1 MKRTKIFFLLLTLC
15 FSFATMAIAQPSAV
29 KKAANATFT
38 LTTFDTK
45 GSILSTTN
53 GVFVST
59 DGVCVSTWKPFAGAA
74 KAIVIDNNGQKYDVE
89 TMLGANEIYD
99 VAKFKV
105 NAKTAA
111 APFASSATA
120 NSTAWVVIPTKAGE
134 PIKASINKV
143 EKFMDKYNYCV
154 LTTSAPE
161 KNNGAPLLNEQGQ
174 IVGIYNSNGNLQSA
188 TDARYANDFVLVG
201 LSQNDPTL
209 LQSGIRIGLPQQSD
223 EAIIALMLSSN
234 KIESLRTATINDFL
248 QKFPALN
255 NGYTALAS
263 LLFSK
268 GNIAEADKVLQQ
280 AISKVKEKNEAH
292 YNYGRM
298 IYQGATMASLA
309 DKAKAQGWTLDKAMN
324 EANEAYKIKPEPIYK
339 HLQAQITYAKGD
351 FQKAYQEFEALTKTP
366 MKNPELYLEMALC
379 QENLKGN
386 DDAILALLN
395 QSIELCDTPYMDT
408 SSPYFLAR
416 ANQLEKMGKYRD
428 AMKDLYLY
436 EYLNQ
441 GTLEADFYYMR
452 EQIEIKGKLWQQAL
466 QDILIATKLN
476 PAEPMYCAEASNLL
490 LRLNKFEEAILAAK
504 QAIALKDDY
513 AEAYLVLGIAQCKN
527 NQKAEGIANIEKAK
541 SLGNPQAD
549 TFLNQFK

>member
-1 MKRTKIFFLLLTLC
+1 MKKTKIFFLLLTLC
-15 FSFATMAIAQPSAV
+15 FSFATMAIAQSSAV
-29 KKAANATFT
+29 KKAANTTFT

-74 KAIVIDNNGQKYDVE
+74 KAVVIDNNGQKYDVE

-309 DKAKAQGWTLDKAMN
+309 DKAKAQGWTLDKAMS

-379 QENLKGN
+379 QENLKGS

>member
-74 KAIVIDNNGQKYDVE
+74 KAVVIDNNGQKYDVE

-120 NSTAWVVIPTKAGE
+120 NSTAWVVIPAKAGE

-268 GNIAEADKVLQQ
+268 GNIAEVDKVLQQ

-309 DKAKAQGWTLDKAMN
+309 NKAKAQGWTLDKAMS
-324 EANEAYKIKPEPIYK
+324 EAIEAYKIKPEPVYK

-379 QENLKGN
+379 QENLKGS

>member
-15 FSFATMAIAQPSAV
+15 FSFATMAIAQSSAV
-29 KKAANATFT
+29 KKAANTTFT

-74 KAIVIDNNGQKYDVE
+74 KAVVIDNNGQKYDVE

-309 DKAKAQGWTLDKAMN
+309 DKAKAQGWTLDKAMS

-379 QENLKGN
+379 QENLKGS

>member
-29 KKAANATFT
+29 KKATNATFT

-74 KAIVIDNNGQKYDVE
+74 KAVVIDNNGQKYDVE

-120 NSTAWVVIPTKAGE
+120 NSTAWVVIPAKAGE

-309 DKAKAQGWTLDKAMN
+309 DKAKAQGWTLDKAMS
-324 EANEAYKIKPEPIYK
+324 EAIEAYKIKPEPVYK

-351 FQKAYQEFEALTKTP
+351 YQKAYQEFEALTKTP

-379 QENLKGN
+379 QENLKGS

>member
-1 MKRTKIFFLLLTLC
+1 MKKTKIFFLLLTLC

-74 KAIVIDNNGQKYDVE
+74 KAVVIDNNGQKYDVE

-105 NAKTAA
+105 NVKTAA

-298 IYQGATMASLA
+298 IYQGATMTSLA
-309 DKAKAQGWTLDKAMN
+309 DKAKAQGWTLDKAMS
-324 EANEAYKIKPEPIYK
+324 EAIEAYKIKPEPVYK

-351 FQKAYQEFEALTKTP
+351 YQKAYQEFEALTKTP

-541 SLGNPQAD
+541 NLGNPQAD

>member
-15 FSFATMAIAQPSAV
+15 FSFATMAIAQSSAV

-74 KAIVIDNNGQKYDVE
+74 KAVVIDNNGQKYDVE

-120 NSTAWVVIPTKAGE
+120 NSTAWVVIPAKAGE

-161 KNNGAPLLNEQGQ
+161 KNNGAPLVNEQGQ
-174 IVGIYNSNGNLQSA
+174 IVGIYNSNGILQSA

-309 DKAKAQGWTLDKAMN
+309 DKAKAQGWTLDKAMS
-324 EANEAYKIKPEPIYK
+324 EAIEAYKIKPEPVYK

-379 QENLKGN
+379 QENLKGS

-408 SSPYFLAR
+408 SSPFFLAR

>member
-74 KAIVIDNNGQKYDVE
+74 KAVVIDNNGQKYDVE

-120 NSTAWVVIPTKAGE
+120 NSTAWVVIPAKAGE

-268 GNIAEADKVLQQ
+268 GNIAEVDKVLQQ

-309 DKAKAQGWTLDKAMN
+309 DKAKAQGWTLDKAMS
-324 EANEAYKIKPEPIYK
+324 EAIEAYKIKPEPVYK

-379 QENLKGN
+379 QENLKGS

>member
-45 GSILSTTN
+45 GSIISTTN

-74 KAIVIDNNGQKYDVE
+74 KAVVIDNNGQKYDVE

-120 NSTAWVVIPTKAGE
+120 NSTAWVVIPAKAGE

-309 DKAKAQGWTLDKAMN
+309 DKAKAQGWTLDKAMS
-324 EANEAYKIKPEPIYK
+324 EAIEAYKIKPEPVYK

-351 FQKAYQEFEALTKTP
+351 YQKAYQEFEALTKTP

-379 QENLKGN
+379 QENLKGS

>member
-120 NSTAWVVIPTKAGE
+120 NSTAWVVIPAKAGE

>member
-1 MKRTKIFFLLLTLC
+1 MKKTKIFFLLLTLC
-15 FSFATMAIAQPSAV
+15 FSFATMAIAQSSAV
-29 KKAANATFT
+29 KKAANTTFT

-74 KAIVIDNNGQKYDVE
+74 KAVVIDNNGQKYDVE

-143 EKFMDKYNYCV
+143 EKFMDKYTYCV

-309 DKAKAQGWTLDKAMN
+309 DKAKAQGWTLDKAMS
-324 EANEAYKIKPEPIYK
+324 ETNEAYKIKPEPVYK

-408 SSPYFLAR
+408 SSPFFLAR

>member
-1 MKRTKIFFLLLTLC
+1 MKRTKIFFLLLTLY

-74 KAIVIDNNGQKYDVE
+74 KAVVIDNNGQKYDVE

-120 NSTAWVVIPTKAGE
+120 NSTAWVVIPAKAGE

-309 DKAKAQGWTLDKAMN
+309 DKAKAQGWTLDKAMS
-324 EANEAYKIKPEPIYK
+324 EAIEAYKIKPEPVYK

-351 FQKAYQEFEALTKTP
+351 YQKAYQEFEALTKTP

-379 QENLKGN
+379 QENLKGS

>member
-1 MKRTKIFFLLLTLC
+1 
-15 FSFATMAIAQPSAV
+15 
-29 KKAANATFT
+29 
-38 LTTFDTK
+38 
-45 GSILSTTN
+45 
-53 GVFVST
+53 
-59 DGVCVSTWKPFAGAA
+59 
-74 KAIVIDNNGQKYDVE
+74 
-89 TMLGANEIYD
+89 
-99 VAKFKV
+99 
-105 NAKTAA
+105 
-111 APFASSATA
+111 
-120 NSTAWVVIPTKAGE
+120 
-134 PIKASINKV
+134 
-143 EKFMDKYNYCV
+143 
-154 LTTSAPE
+154 
-161 KNNGAPLLNEQGQ
+161 
-174 IVGIYNSNGNLQSA
+174 
-188 TDARYANDFVLVG
+188 
-201 LSQNDPTL
+201 
-209 LQSGIRIGLPQQSD
+209 
-223 EAIIALMLSSN
+223 
-234 KIESLRTATINDFL
+234 
-248 QKFPALN
+248 
-255 NGYTALAS
+255 
-263 LLFSK
+263 
-268 GNIAEADKVLQQ
+268 
-280 AISKVKEKNEAH
+280 
-292 YNYGRM
+292 
-298 IYQGATMASLA
+298 MASLA
-309 DKAKAQGWTLDKAMN
+309 DKAKAQGWTLDRAMS

-379 QENLKGN
+379 QENLKGS

>member
-59 DGVCVSTWKPFAGAA
+59 DGVCVSTWKPFVGAA
-74 KAIVIDNNGQKYDVE
+74 KAVVIDNNGQKYDVE

-120 NSTAWVVIPTKAGE
+120 NSTAWVVIPAKAGE

-143 EKFMDKYNYCV
+143 EKFMDKYTYYV

-174 IVGIYNSNGNLQSA
+174 IVGIYNSNGILQSA

-292 YNYGRM
+292 YSYGRM
-298 IYQGATMASLA
+298 IYQGATMTSLA
-309 DKAKAQGWTLDKAMN
+309 DKAKAQGWTLDKAMS
-324 EANEAYKIKPEPIYK
+324 EAIEAYKIKPEPVYK

-351 FQKAYQEFEALTKTP
+351 YQKAYQEFEALTKTP

-379 QENLKGN
+379 QENLKGS

-541 SLGNPQAD
+541 NLGNPQAD
-549 TFLNQFK
+549 TFLSQFK

>member
-1 MKRTKIFFLLLTLC
+1 MKKTKIFFLLLTLC
-15 FSFATMAIAQPSAV
+15 FSFATMAIAQSSAV
-29 KKAANATFT
+29 KKAANTTFT

-74 KAIVIDNNGQKYDVE
+74 KAVVIDNNGQKYDVE

-120 NSTAWVVIPTKAGE
+120 NSTAWVVIPAKAGE

-298 IYQGATMASLA
+298 IYQGSTMASLA
-309 DKAKAQGWTLDKAMN
+309 DKAKAQGWTLDKAMS
-324 EANEAYKIKPEPIYK
+324 EAIEAYKIKPEPVYK

-351 FQKAYQEFEALTKTP
+351 YQKAYQEFEALTKTP

-379 QENLKGN
+379 QENLKGS

-527 NQKAEGIANIEKAK
+527 NQKTEGIANIEKAK

>member
-1 MKRTKIFFLLLTLC
+1 MKKTKIFFLLLTLC
-15 FSFATMAIAQPSAV
+15 FSFATMAIAQSSAV
-29 KKAANATFT
+29 KKAANTTFT

-74 KAIVIDNNGQKYDVE
+74 KAVVIDNNGQKYDVE

-309 DKAKAQGWTLDKAMN
+309 DKAKAQGWTLDKAMS
-324 EANEAYKIKPEPIYK
+324 EAIEAYKIKPEPVYK

-351 FQKAYQEFEALTKTP
+351 YQKAYQEFEALTKTP

-379 QENLKGN
+379 QENLKGS

>member
-15 FSFATMAIAQPSAV
+15 FSFATMAIAQSSAV

-59 DGVCVSTWKPFAGAA
+59 DGICVSTWKPFAGAA
-74 KAIVIDNNGQKYDVE
+74 KAVVIDNNGQKYDVE

-120 NSTAWVVIPTKAGE
+120 NSTAWVVIPAKAGE

-174 IVGIYNSNGNLQSA
+174 IIGIYNSNGNLQSA

-309 DKAKAQGWTLDKAMN
+309 DKAKAQGWTLDKAMS
-324 EANEAYKIKPEPIYK
+324 EAIEAYKIKPEPVYK

-379 QENLKGN
+379 QENLKGS

-513 AEAYLVLGIAQCKN
+513 AEAYLVMGIAQCKN

>member
-1 MKRTKIFFLLLTLC
+1 MKKTKIFFLLLTLC
-15 FSFATMAIAQPSAV
+15 FSFATMAIAQSSAV
-29 KKAANATFT
+29 KKAANTTFT

-74 KAIVIDNNGQKYDVE
+74 KAVVIDNNGQKYDVE

-309 DKAKAQGWTLDKAMN
+309 DKAKAQGWTLDKAMS

-351 FQKAYQEFEALTKTP
+351 FQKGYQEFEALTKTP

-379 QENLKGN
+379 QENLKGS

-513 AEAYLVLGIAQCKN
+513 AEAYLVMGIAQCKN

>member
-15 FSFATMAIAQPSAV
+15 FSFATMAIAQSSAV
-29 KKAANATFT
+29 KKAANTTFT

-74 KAIVIDNNGQKYDVE
+74 KAVVIDNNGQKYDVE

>member
-1 MKRTKIFFLLLTLC
+1 MKKTKIFFLLLTLC
-15 FSFATMAIAQPSAV
+15 FSFATMAIAQSSAV
-29 KKAANATFT
+29 KKAANTTFT

-74 KAIVIDNNGQKYDVE
+74 KAVVIDNNGQKYDVE

-143 EKFMDKYNYCV
+143 EKFMDKYTYCV

-309 DKAKAQGWTLDKAMN
+309 DKAKAQGWTLDKAMS
-324 EANEAYKIKPEPIYK
+324 ETNEAYKIKPEPIYK

-408 SSPYFLAR
+408 SSPFFLAR

>member
-15 FSFATMAIAQPSAV
+15 FSFATMAIAQSSAV

-309 DKAKAQGWTLDKAMN
+309 DKAKAQGWTLDRAMS

-379 QENLKGN
+379 QENLKGS

>member
-1 MKRTKIFFLLLTLC
+1 MKKTKIFFLLLTLC
-15 FSFATMAIAQPSAV
+15 FSFATMAIAQSSAV
-29 KKAANATFT
+29 KKAANTTFT

-74 KAIVIDNNGQKYDVE
+74 KAVVIDNNGQKYDVE

-143 EKFMDKYNYCV
+143 EKFMDKYTYCV

-309 DKAKAQGWTLDKAMN
+309 DKAKAQGWTLDKAMS
-324 EANEAYKIKPEPIYK
+324 ETNEAYKIKPEPVYK

-379 QENLKGN
+379 QENLKGS

>member
-74 KAIVIDNNGQKYDVE
+74 KAVVIDNNGQKYDVE

-111 APFASSATA
+111 APFATSATA
-120 NSTAWVVIPTKAGE
+120 NSTAWVVIPAKAGE

-309 DKAKAQGWTLDKAMN
+309 DKAKAQGWTLDKAMS
-324 EANEAYKIKPEPIYK
+324 EAIEAYKIKSEPVYK

-379 QENLKGN
+379 QENLKGS

-527 NQKAEGIANIEKAK
+527 SQKAEGIANIEKAK

>member
-15 FSFATMAIAQPSAV
+15 LSFATMAIAQPSAV

-309 DKAKAQGWTLDKAMN
+309 DKAKAQGWTLDKAMS
-324 EANEAYKIKPEPIYK
+324 EAIEAYKIKPEPVYK

-379 QENLKGN
+379 QENLKGS

-466 QDILIATKLN
+466 QDILIASKLN
-476 PAEPMYCAEASNLL
+476 PAEPIYCAEASNLL

>member
-15 FSFATMAIAQPSAV
+15 FSFATMAIAQSSAV
-29 KKAANATFT
+29 KKAANTTFT

-74 KAIVIDNNGQKYDVE
+74 KAVVIDNNGQKYDVE

-309 DKAKAQGWTLDKAMN
+309 DKAKAQGWTLDKAMS

-408 SSPYFLAR
+408 SSPFFLAR

>member
-74 KAIVIDNNGQKYDVE
+74 KAVVIDNNGQKYDVE

-111 APFASSATA
+111 APFATSATA
-120 NSTAWVVIPTKAGE
+120 NSTAWVVIPAKAGE

-143 EKFMDKYNYCV
+143 EKFMDKYNYYV

-174 IVGIYNSNGNLQSA
+174 IVGIYNSSGNLQSA

-309 DKAKAQGWTLDKAMN
+309 DKAKAQGWTLDKAMS
-324 EANEAYKIKPEPIYK
+324 EAIEAYKIKPEPVYK

-351 FQKAYQEFEALTKTP
+351 YQKAYQEFEALTKTP

-379 QENLKGN
+379 QENLKGS

>member
-309 DKAKAQGWTLDKAMN
+309 DKAKAQGWTLDKAMS
-324 EANEAYKIKPEPIYK
+324 EAIEAYKIKPEPVYK

-379 QENLKGN
+379 QENLKGS

-466 QDILIATKLN
+466 QDILIASKLN
-476 PAEPMYCAEASNLL
+476 PAEPIYCAEASNLL

>member
-74 KAIVIDNNGQKYDVE
+74 KAVVIDNNGQKYDVE

-111 APFASSATA
+111 APFASSATT
-120 NSTAWVVIPTKAGE
+120 NSTAWVVIPAKAGE

-309 DKAKAQGWTLDKAMN
+309 DKAKAQGWTLDKAMS
-324 EANEAYKIKPEPIYK
+324 EAIEAYKIKPEPVYK

-351 FQKAYQEFEALTKTP
+351 YQKAYQEFEALTKTP

-379 QENLKGN
+379 QENLKGS

-441 GTLEADFYYMR
+441 GKLEADFYYMR

>member
-59 DGVCVSTWKPFAGAA
+59 DGVCVSTWKPFVGAA
-74 KAIVIDNNGQKYDVE
+74 KAVVIDNNGQKYDVE

-120 NSTAWVVIPTKAGE
+120 NSTAWVVIPAKAGE

-143 EKFMDKYNYCV
+143 EKFMDKYTYCV

-174 IVGIYNSNGNLQSA
+174 IVGIYNSNGILQSA

-298 IYQGATMASLA
+298 IYQGATMTSLA
-309 DKAKAQGWTLDKAMN
+309 DKAKAQGWTLDKAMS
-324 EANEAYKIKPEPIYK
+324 EAIEAYKIKPEPVYK

-351 FQKAYQEFEALTKTP
+351 YQKAYQEFEALTKTP

-379 QENLKGN
+379 QENLKGS

>member
-1 MKRTKIFFLLLTLC
+1 MKKTKIFFLLLTLC

-74 KAIVIDNNGQKYDVE
+74 KAVVIDNNGQKYDVE

-111 APFASSATA
+111 APFASSATT
-120 NSTAWVVIPTKAGE
+120 NSTAWVVIPAKAGE

-309 DKAKAQGWTLDKAMN
+309 DKAKAQGWTLDKAMS

-395 QSIELCDTPYMDT
+395 QSIELCYTPYMDT

-466 QDILIATKLN
+466 QDILIASKLN
-476 PAEPMYCAEASNLL
+476 PAEPIYCAEASNLL

>member
-15 FSFATMAIAQPSAV
+15 FSFATMAIAQSSAV
-29 KKAANATFT
+29 KKAANTTFT

-74 KAIVIDNNGQKYDVE
+74 KAVVIDNNGQKYDVE

-309 DKAKAQGWTLDKAMN
+309 DKAKAQGWTLDKAMS

-541 SLGNPQAD
+541 NLGNPQAD
-549 TFLNQFK
+549 TFLSQFK

>member
-1 MKRTKIFFLLLTLC
+1 MKKTKIFFLLLTLC
-15 FSFATMAIAQPSAV
+15 FSFATMAIAQSSAV
-29 KKAANATFT
+29 KKAANTTFT

-74 KAIVIDNNGQKYDVE
+74 KAVVIDNNGQKYDVE

-120 NSTAWVVIPTKAGE
+120 NSTAWVVIPAKAGE

-143 EKFMDKYNYCV
+143 EKFMDKYTYCV

-309 DKAKAQGWTLDKAMN
+309 DKAKAQGWTLDKAMS
-324 EANEAYKIKPEPIYK
+324 EANEAYKIKPEPVYK

-351 FQKAYQEFEALTKTP
+351 YQKAYQEFEALTKTP

-379 QENLKGN
+379 QENLKGS

-541 SLGNPQAD
+541 NLGNPQAD
-549 TFLNQFK
+549 TFLNHFK

>member
-1 MKRTKIFFLLLTLC
+1 MKKTKIFFLLLTLC
-15 FSFATMAIAQPSAV
+15 FSFATMAIAQSSAV

-74 KAIVIDNNGQKYDVE
+74 KAVVIDNNGQKYDVE

-309 DKAKAQGWTLDKAMN
+309 DKAKAQGWTLDKAMS

-527 NQKAEGIANIEKAK
+527 SQKAEGIANIEKAK
-541 SLGNPQAD
+541 NLGNPQAD

>member
-59 DGVCVSTWKPFAGAA
+59 DGVCVSTWKPFAGVA
-74 KAIVIDNNGQKYDVE
+74 KAVVIDNNGQKYDVE

-111 APFASSATA
+111 APFATSATA
-120 NSTAWVVIPTKAGE
+120 NSTAWVVIPAKAGE

-174 IVGIYNSNGNLQSA
+174 IVGIYNSSGNLQSA

-263 LLFSK
+263 LFFSK
-268 GNIAEADKVLQQ
+268 GNIAEPDKVLQQ

-309 DKAKAQGWTLDKAMN
+309 DKAKAQGWTLDKAMS
-324 EANEAYKIKPEPIYK
+324 EAIEAYKIKPEPVYK

-351 FQKAYQEFEALTKTP
+351 YQKAYQEFEALTKTP

-379 QENLKGN
+379 QENLKGS

>member
-45 GSILSTTN
+45 GSIISTTN

-74 KAIVIDNNGQKYDVE
+74 KAVVIDNNGQKYDVE

-120 NSTAWVVIPTKAGE
+120 NSTAWVVIPAKAGE

-309 DKAKAQGWTLDKAMN
+309 DKAKAQGWTLDKAMS
-324 EANEAYKIKPEPIYK
+324 EAIEAYKIKPEPVYK

-379 QENLKGN
+379 QENLKGS

-466 QDILIATKLN
+466 QDILIASKLN
-476 PAEPMYCAEASNLL
+476 PAEPIYCAEASNLL

>member
-1 MKRTKIFFLLLTLC
+1 MKKTKIFFLLLTLC

-74 KAIVIDNNGQKYDVE
+74 KAVVIDNNGQKYDVE

-111 APFASSATA
+111 APFASSATT
-120 NSTAWVVIPTKAGE
+120 NSTAWVVIPAKAGE

-309 DKAKAQGWTLDKAMN
+309 DKAKAQGWTLDRAMS

-379 QENLKGN
+379 QENLKGS